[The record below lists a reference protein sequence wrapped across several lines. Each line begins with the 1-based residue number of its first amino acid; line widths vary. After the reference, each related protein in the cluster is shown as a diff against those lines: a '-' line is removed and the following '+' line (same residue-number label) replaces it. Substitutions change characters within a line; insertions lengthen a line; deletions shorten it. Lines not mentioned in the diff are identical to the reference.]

1 VGVVSPINVQ
11 LRAIP
16 ETAQNPEAAK
26 ALIEHLAQ
34 PEFMRE
40 YFKVAIYGPVLQDQ
54 AAFEA
59 FDGSSA
65 IHAGLLGLVE
75 NGTAPGWPDVYNTA
89 FADAYNN
96 FIVPKMVQ
104 RVVIDDW
111 EIDRAMEEAQG
122 QAQSIYD
129 KYK

>member
-1 VGVVSPINVQ
+1 
-11 LRAIP
+11 
-16 ETAQNPEAAK
+16 
-26 ALIEHLAQ
+26 
-34 PEFMRE
+34 M
-40 YFKVAIYGPVLQDQ
+40 DQ

-75 NGTAPGWPDVYNTA
+75 NGTAPGWPDRYNTA

-104 RVVIDDW
+104 RVVIDGW
-111 EIDRAMEEAQG
+111 EVDRAMEEAQT
-122 QAQSIYD
+122 QAQAIYD
-129 KYK
+129 KYE